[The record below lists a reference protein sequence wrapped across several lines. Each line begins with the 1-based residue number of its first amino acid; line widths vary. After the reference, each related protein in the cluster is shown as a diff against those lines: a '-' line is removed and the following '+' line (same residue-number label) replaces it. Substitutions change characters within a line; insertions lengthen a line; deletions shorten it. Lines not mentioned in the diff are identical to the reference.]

1 MFEPKIKDEYKQ
13 ISVSPDLKE
22 RIIRSYMTKPVKG
35 SLRVPMK
42 RKLLASA
49 LSAMVCILLISY
61 SVWQQDQLTL
71 SVFGE
76 AVSLESMV
84 IENIPQ
90 AISETKGRSFSEQE
104 LLIEVESRHLA
115 EISVSEGLLAIYDI
129 DTGDSLNQGTSFNAK
144 GHVTILWKLNPQDD
158 SSYIMEISSRN
169 SNYSLIA
176 DYDAASGFW
185 MIRKII
191 K

>member
-22 RIIRSYMTKPVKG
+22 RIIRSYITKPVKG